1 MILWILSWSLSCIYF
16 AGEEANWGQ
25 WYFNW
30 ETPEFINGIHDQ
42 GETNLHNMSSWLDQK
57 PRTLVE
63 LFIFTI
69 GFMIPIYRTTVT
81 AAGWTSVSDHPC
93 FQLVALS
100 FFKNMGNRELREF
113 AIAWFLVWYLSSYYV
128 RLKTLSEMSK
138 ADYRLKVFSNAYTR
152 SRA

>member
-16 AGEEANWGQ
+16 AGEEASWGQ

-30 ETPEFINGIHDQ
+30 ETPDFINGIHDQ

-69 GFMIPIYRTTVT
+69 GFMIPIYRTLFQRQPQVEKGIPVTWKDWIFAPPSLLPAGLLFLIIRVSNWLPYLFSKTWATVN
-81 AAGWTSVSDHPC
+81 S
-93 FQLVALS
+93 
-100 FFKNMGNRELREF
+100 GNLRSPGF
-113 AIAWFLVWYLSSYYV
+113 
-128 RLKTLSEMSK
+128 
-138 ADYRLKVFSNAYTR
+138 
-152 SRA
+152 